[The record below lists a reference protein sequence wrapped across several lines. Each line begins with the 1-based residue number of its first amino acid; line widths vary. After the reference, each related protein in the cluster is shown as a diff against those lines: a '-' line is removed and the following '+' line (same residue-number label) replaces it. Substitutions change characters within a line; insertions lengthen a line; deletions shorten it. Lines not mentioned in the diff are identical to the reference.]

1 MCEREYGYA
10 TRFFAVD
17 EKERIATHKYT
28 AGFHEVDGSCF
39 RVSQS
44 AGRCSLHR
52 FPKTH
57 CAFWL
62 PFGVV
67 RNLVQE
73 FRFRFCEEA
82 SSTHPPVIFLAFA
95 KTSSAGM
102 RLASPRS

>member
-1 MCEREYGYA
+1 MCKREHSYA

-17 EKERIATHKYT
+17 EKERIAPHKYT
-28 AGFHEVDGSCF
+28 AGFHEVDRSRF

-52 FPKTH
+52 FPKPH
-57 CAFWL
+57 CTLWL
-62 PFGVV
+62 PFRVV

-82 SSTHPPVIFLAFA
+82 SSTHPPVIFLALA
-95 KTSSAGM
+95 KTSSAGL
-102 RLASPRS
+102 RWASPRS